1 MARIRTIQ
9 PDFPRSP
16 SMGRVSREARLLF
29 VLLWTIVDD
38 EGRCHAAPD
47 DLAQVLYPADFDAHM
62 YLLDWLDQLEN
73 ENCIERYEVDDV
85 DYLRIVR
92 WKRHQRIYHPTP
104 SYLPPPPSEEL
115 DDSEI
120 REISGKLNGRGRK
133 VLRDQA
139 LAARSDTFPENCD
152 FRPDGSPEKD
162 EAPVVVTQQRLLRYL
177 EDIRASAMA
186 EGEHTPALRS
196 IAMQAQIGLKP
207 GKLADRNKDTDTPSS
222 KSPGELLP

>member
-1 MARIRTIQ
+1 
-9 PDFPRSP
+9 
-16 SMGRVSREARLLF
+16 MGRVCREARLLF

-38 EGRCHAAPD
+38 EGRCHGAPD
-47 DLAQVLYPADFDAHM
+47 DLARVLYPADFDAHM
-62 YLLDWLDQLEN
+62 YLLDWLDQLES
-73 ENCIERYEVDDV
+73 ENCIERYEVDDL

-104 SYLPPPPSEEL
+104 SYLPPPPSEEV

-133 VLRDQA
+133 VLRDQE

-152 FRPDGSPEKD
+152 FRAGEIPEND
-162 EAPVVVTQQRLLRYL
+162 TAPIVITEQGLLRHL
-177 EDIRASAMA
+177 ERIRAYA
-186 EGEHTPALRS
+186 ESGGKFDAAIRS
-196 IAMQAQIGLKP
+196 VTVQAQIGLKP